1 MEREA
6 MKKRTKAKIELIVSF
21 INLIL
26 IIFLIFLRNGDI
38 KVQRVWGVSLGEP
51 YCNPCFIIN
60 TNIGEPKSGDLI
72 IYKDGEKDYYK
83 QHILIDRYNGGY
95 LVGAYPYK
103 NHYLQKEYV
112 PKEDY
117 IARTLFTCPM
127 TMTTA

>member
-72 IYKDGEKDYYK
+72 IYKDGEKDSINTVSGMDLSYDLTPSTN
-83 QHILIDRYNGGY
+83 IAGEDRKS
-95 LVGAYPYK
+95 V
-103 NHYLQKEYV
+103 V
-112 PKEDY
+112 
-117 IARTLFTCPM
+117 
-127 TMTTA
+127 